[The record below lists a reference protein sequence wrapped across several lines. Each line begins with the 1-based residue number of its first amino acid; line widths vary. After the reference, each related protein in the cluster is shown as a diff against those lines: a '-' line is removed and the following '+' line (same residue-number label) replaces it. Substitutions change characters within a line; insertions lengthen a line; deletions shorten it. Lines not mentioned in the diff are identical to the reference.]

1 MIFSSYLLLLAL
13 TILHPIEA
21 FAPSL
26 AEYRPVLI
34 LSLLVFAI
42 SLIDALRTQTMAA
55 RPRHLIL
62 LGALM
67 MAIMIS
73 RLATGWAGGAVP
85 ALIEFSAPAL
95 LFVITILVVTTIER
109 LRITCGVLVLCMVLL
124 SVAGIAAYHEGFMR
138 DELVVA
144 EHGQVDDELTV
155 TPSDVIPAD
164 DDSGTTLWRIHSWG
178 FLSDPNDFSQAI
190 VMVLPMLMGAWL
202 RRRSLRNLVRIW
214 VPCALLVYA
223 SYLTHSRGAILGL
236 GVVVLFGLMRKLGR
250 IRAGILLGLFAVAA
264 AVVGFTGGRSFSS
277 GEASA
282 GGRIAAWSEGLT
294 MLGSHPFFG
303 VGFGNFTEHFY
314 YTAHNSFV
322 LCFAELGLL
331 GYFFWVGM
339 IVLTLK
345 ELNQA
350 AQMAPEESPER
361 RWAILLRLSLLG
373 FLTCALF
380 LSRTYQPTLYILLG
394 LCIASWHC
402 AEKTCADDVEAQSF
416 VVPWVGSTIRMVIVS
431 IIAIYLIVRFQNA
444 FVV

>member
-1 MIFSSYLLLLAL
+1 MIFASYLFLLAI
-13 TILHPIEA
+13 TVLHPIEA
-21 FAPSL
+21 FAPGL
-26 AEYRPVLI
+26 AEYRIVLV
-34 LSLLVFAI
+34 LSLVVLAMSVFGAV
-42 SLIDALRTQTMAA
+42 RNRTMAA

-67 MAIMIS
+67 VAIMIS
-73 RLATGWAGGAVP
+73 RVATGWAGGAVP

-95 LFVITILVVTTIER
+95 LFVVTILVVTTTER
-109 LRITCGVLVLCMVLL
+109 LRKTCAVLVLCMIML
-124 SVAGIAAYHEGFMR
+124 SIAGIAAYHKGFMR

-144 EHGQVDDELTV
+144 EHGQVKDELTV

-214 VPCALLVYA
+214 VPCALLIYA

-236 GVVVLFGLMRKLGR
+236 SVVILFGLMRKLGR
-250 IRAGILLGLFAVAA
+250 FRAGLLLALFGFAA

-277 GEASA
+277 EGASA

-294 MLGSHPFFG
+294 MLGSHPFVG

-339 IVLTLK
+339 IVLVFK
-345 ELNQA
+345 EMSQA
-350 AQMAPEESPER
+350 AQLAPEDSPER

-402 AEKTCADDVEAQSF
+402 AEKTWSDETETPMPA
-416 VVPWVGSTIRMVIVS
+416 VPWIASTIGTMIAS
-431 IIAIYLIVRFQNA
+431 IIIIYMIVRFQNT
-444 FVV
+444 FVL

>member
-1 MIFSSYLLLLAL
+1 MIFSSYLLLLTL

-21 FAPSL
+21 FAPEL
-26 AEYRPVLI
+26 AEYRLVLI
-34 LSLLVFAI
+34 LSLLVLAI
-42 SLIDALRTQTMAA
+42 SVFNAVRTRVMAA

-62 LGALM
+62 LGALTLV
-67 MAIMIS
+67 IMIS
-73 RLATGWAGGAVP
+73 RVATGWAGGAVP

-95 LFVITILVVTTIER
+95 LFVVTILVVTTIER

-124 SVAGIAAYHEGFMR
+124 SIAGIAAYHDGFMR

-144 EHGQVDDELTV
+144 EHGEVEDASIV
-155 TPSDVIPAD
+155 VPAD
-164 DDSGTTLWRIHSWG
+164 VVPAHDDSGTRLWRIHSWG

-202 RRRSLRNLVRIW
+202 RRRPLRNLVRIW
-214 VPCALLVYA
+214 VPCALLIYA

-236 GVVVLFGLMRKLGR
+236 GVVMLFGLMRRLGR
-250 IRAGILLGLFAVAA
+250 VRAGLLLGIFAVAVA
-264 AVVGFTGGRSFSS
+264 FVGFTGGRSFSS

-294 MLGSHPFFG
+294 MLGANPVFG
-303 VGFGNFTEHFY
+303 VGYGNFTDHFW

-331 GYFFWVGM
+331 GYFFWIGL
-339 IVLTLK
+339 IVIALK
-345 ELNQA
+345 EMSQA
-350 AQMAPEESPER
+350 AELAPEESPER
-361 RWAILLRLSLLG
+361 RWAVLLRLSLLG

-402 AEKTCADDVEAQSF
+402 AEKTWSEDIETQSP
-416 VVPWVGSTIRMVIVS
+416 VVPWVGSTLRMMIVS
-431 IIAIYLIVRFQNA
+431 IVAIYLIVRFQNA
-444 FVV
+444 FVI